1 MQTTPHG
8 IITHSPPLTPALT
21 ITHHSPSPHHSLPL
35 TPLPPPL
42 STTHRAFETLKT
54 MQKKG
59 VEPDGTS
66 YAHVL
71 RACVGARVPTQA
83 DKAVKMMRQ
92 AGLVPDVRIYSMLLS
107 AYGKAGRLRASLAV
121 LKQMRLEGV
130 KPNGHVYAGLMEV
143 SASTAQHTHT
153 SHLSLTAHLSLP
165 PTHTHAGMRRRE
177 PARRR
182 AGHLQADD
190 ESGHSTR
197 RRHLYSPT
205 PRRAHSPRARAEP
218 RVGFRPEL

>member
-8 IITHSPPLTPALT
+8 IITHSPPALTPALT
-21 ITHHSPSPHHSLPL
+21 ITPSIS
-35 TPLPPPL
+35 TPLPSLSSHTTPSPPSL

-59 VEPDGTS
+59 VAPDGTS

-143 SASTAQHTHT
+143 SAAQHR
-153 SHLSLTAHLSLP
+153 TAHTP
-165 PTHTHAGMRRRE
+165 HTFPSQLTSPSH
-177 PARRR
+177 P
-182 AGHLQADD
+182 HP
-190 ESGHSTR
+190 HTR
-197 RRHLYSPT
+197 RHASSRASP
-205 PRRAHSPRARAEP
+205 PSRRTSSSR
-218 RVGFRPEL
+218 